1 MFIMK
6 FLNVLIIFMFISS
19 CASFDKPTKL
29 HGIKNIDLKLSKIKI
44 DYSNKNDVLK
54 IMGYQPLIDPFDNN
68 LWSYYEIVIEKSK
81 LGKNKFKKNNVI
93 SIKFNSKGI
102 VKMINN
108 YDLNDMQNVK
118 FSEKKTKSFAL
129 DESVITK
136 ILNSSRKRLERSKN
150 KDDNFTPFP
159 K

>member
-1 MFIMK
+1 MK
-6 FLNVLIIFMFISS
+6 FLKSLVLIVLISS
-19 CASFDKPTKL
+19 CASFDRPTKL
-29 HGIKNIDLKLSKIKI
+29 HGVQNINLKLSKIKI

-54 IMGYQPLIDPFDNN
+54 LMGYQPLIDPFDNN

-81 LGKNKFKKNNVI
+81 LGKKIFKKNNVI

-102 VKMINN
+102 VKSINN
-108 YDLNDMQNVK
+108 YDLNDMQNVQ

>member
-1 MFIMK
+1 MK
-6 FLNVLIIFMFISS
+6 FLKSLVLIVFISS
-19 CASFDKPTKL
+19 CASFDRPTKL
-29 HGIKNIDLKLSKIKI
+29 HGVQNINLKLSKIKI

-54 IMGYQPLIDPFDNN
+54 LMGYQPLIDPFDNN

-81 LGKNKFKKNNVI
+81 LGKKIFKKNNVI

-102 VKMINN
+102 VKSINN
-108 YDLNDMQNVK
+108 YDLNDMQNVQ

>member
-1 MFIMK
+1 MK
-6 FLNVLIIFMFISS
+6 FLKSLVLIVFISS
-19 CASFDKPTKL
+19 CASFDRPTKL
-29 HGIKNIDLKLSKIKI
+29 HGVQNINLKLSKIKI

-54 IMGYQPLIDPFDNN
+54 LMGYQPLIDPFDNN

-81 LGKNKFKKNNVI
+81 LGKKIFKKNNVI

-102 VKMINN
+102 VKSVNN
-108 YDLNDMQNVK
+108 YDLNDMQNVQ

>member
-1 MFIMK
+1 MK
-6 FLNVLIIFMFISS
+6 FLKSLVLIVFISS
-19 CASFDKPTKL
+19 CASFDRPTKL
-29 HGIKNIDLKLSKIKI
+29 HGVQNINLKLSKIKI

-54 IMGYQPLIDPFDNN
+54 LMGYQPLIDPFDNN

-81 LGKNKFKKNNVI
+81 LGKKIFKKNNVI
-93 SIKFNSKGI
+93 SIKFNSKGV
-102 VKMINN
+102 VKSVNN
-108 YDLNDMQNVK
+108 YDLNDMQNVQ

>member
-1 MFIMK
+1 MK
-6 FLNVLIIFMFISS
+6 FLKSLVLIVFISS
-19 CASFDKPTKL
+19 CASFDRPTKL
-29 HGIKNIDLKLSKIKI
+29 HGVQNINLKLSKIKI

-54 IMGYQPLIDPFDNN
+54 LMGYQPLIDPFDNN

-81 LGKNKFKKNNVI
+81 LGKKLFKKNNVI

-102 VKMINN
+102 VKSVNN
-108 YDLNDMQNVK
+108 YDLNDMQNVQ

>member
-1 MFIMK
+1 MK
-6 FLNVLIIFMFISS
+6 FLKLLTLFLFISS
-19 CASFDKPTKL
+19 CTSFDKPSNL
-29 HGIKNIDLKLSKIKI
+29 HGVQNVNLKLSKIKI

-54 IMGYQPLIDPFDNN
+54 IMGYQPLIDPFDNS

-81 LGKNKFKKNNVI
+81 LGKKKFKKNNVV

-102 VKMINN
+102 VKKVNN
-108 YDLNDMQNVK
+108 YDLNDMQNVR
-118 FSEKKTKSFAL
+118 FSEKKTKSLAL

>member
-1 MFIMK
+1 MK
-6 FLNVLIIFMFISS
+6 FLKSLVLIVFISS
-19 CASFDKPTKL
+19 CASFDRPTKL
-29 HGIKNIDLKLSKIKI
+29 HGVQNINLKLSKIKI

-54 IMGYQPLIDPFDNN
+54 LMGYQPLIDPFDNN

-81 LGKNKFKKNNVI
+81 LGKKIYKKNNVI

-102 VKMINN
+102 VKSVNN
-108 YDLNDMQNVK
+108 YDLNDMQNVQ

>member
-1 MFIMK
+1 
-6 FLNVLIIFMFISS
+6 
-19 CASFDKPTKL
+19 
-29 HGIKNIDLKLSKIKI
+29 
-44 DYSNKNDVLK
+44 
-54 IMGYQPLIDPFDNN
+54 MGYQPLIDPFDNN

-136 ILNSSRKRLERSKN
+136 ILNSSRKRLERSK
-150 KDDNFTPFP
+150 K
-159 K
+159 

>member
-1 MFIMK
+1 MK
-6 FLNVLIIFMFISS
+6 FLKSLVLIVIISS
-19 CASFDKPTKL
+19 CASFDRPTKQ
-29 HGIKNIDLKLSKIKI
+29 HGVQNINLKLSKIKI

-54 IMGYQPLIDPFDNN
+54 LMGYQPLIDPFDNN

-81 LGKNKFKKNNVI
+81 LGKKIFKKNNVI

-102 VKMINN
+102 VKSVNN
-108 YDLNDMQNVK
+108 YDLNDMQNVQ

-136 ILNSSRKRLERSKN
+136 LLNSSSKRVERYKN
-150 KDDNFTPFP
+150 NVHNFTTFP